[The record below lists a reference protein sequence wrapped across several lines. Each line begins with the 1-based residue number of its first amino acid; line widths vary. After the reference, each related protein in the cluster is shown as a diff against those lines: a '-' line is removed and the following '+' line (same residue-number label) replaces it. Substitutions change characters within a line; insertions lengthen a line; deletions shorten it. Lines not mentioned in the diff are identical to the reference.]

1 MIVNG
6 LNNNTP
12 KKSDNKNIE
21 LSLARSMVIKNRLE
35 DSVKLE
41 NIIPE

>member
-6 LNNNTP
+6 LNNTP
-12 KKSDNKNIE
+12 KKSDGNNIA
-21 LSLARSMVIKNRLE
+21 LSLARSMVIKNKLE
-35 DSVKLE
+35 DSVKFE